1 MDKSWMGMPRNT
13 AKYLLGLNQILDFA
27 FKNGNV
33 RDRIKC
39 PCPKCGF
46 AKWQTRDTVF
56 DHLVC
61 KPFPKN
67 YVTWVMHGEMNVLHP
82 SRDAEIQKKRTNPHT
97 GGSEPNFRRKVQMP
111 VETGE
116 KPRCGQLYPATHK
129 NQDESYVNEETR
141 GICKKVELALRQS
154 TTDEHEVSS
163 NDYVGKV
170 LGNEHPGTVRCLGFG
185 AAPSS
190 SCRQKRLCLGGVNFS
205 SNNDGSY
212 FHECQEKYNQC
223 QEAYNQCQERY
234 NQCKEKYNQLMNA
247 LKAYMIMKEGKIPEQ
262 FAGIFDSPP
271 ITPNDAPTAPSM
283 DARSSGGSNSSG
295 SSH

>member
-1 MDKSWMGMPRNT
+1 MMGCECFM
-13 AKYLLGLNQILDFA
+13 Q
-27 FKNGNV
+27 
-33 RDRIKC
+33 
-39 PCPKCGF
+39 
-46 AKWQTRDTVF
+46 
-56 DHLVC
+56 
-61 KPFPKN
+61 
-67 YVTWVMHGEMNVLHP
+67 
-82 SRDAEIQKKRTNPHT
+82 
-97 GGSEPNFRRKVQMP
+97 
-111 VETGE
+111 
-116 KPRCGQLYPATHK
+116 
-129 NQDESYVNEETR
+129 
-141 GICKKVELALRQS
+141 KKVELALRQS

-271 ITPNDAPTAPSM
+271 ITVTLEFFNVWVSGVVGLVLFFICKRTKQTSLHFYLLLSIQKIFIPFIFPLLQPNDAATVPSM